1 MKISIKITKEV
12 LEKTKMC
19 GSMYG
24 NVNTKNCAVAYAIRE
39 IFPHACMGGTT
50 LRFHADVPVFTS
62 VPTEASS
69 FIRKFDSLVTK
80 PEQRLLLPE
89 FSFDIE
95 VPDSVIESIGI
106 EQAKEI
112 ISKSSTLEL
121 IES

>member
-1 MKISIKITKEV
+1 MKLTIKITKEV

-19 GSMYG
+19 GKSSG
-24 NVNTKNCAVAYAIRE
+24 LELIAENCAIAYAIRRL
-39 IFPHACMGGTT
+39 FPKATVGPWNLFFDLATKT
-50 LRFHADVPVFTS
+50 PLPLVAQ
-62 VPTEASS
+62 S
-69 FIRKFDSLVTK
+69 FIETFDYSSI
-80 PEQRLLLPE
+80 EERLLLPE